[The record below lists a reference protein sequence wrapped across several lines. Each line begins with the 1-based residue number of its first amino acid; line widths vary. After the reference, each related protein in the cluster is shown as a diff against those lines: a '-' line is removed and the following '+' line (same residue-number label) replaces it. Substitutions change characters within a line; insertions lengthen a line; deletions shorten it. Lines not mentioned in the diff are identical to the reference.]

1 MRLIVRNQVPLKA
14 LKRFIVTLPFLCS
27 FVVQAQS
34 PNAFNYQAVARNSA
48 GVILPNTNLG
58 LRISIHDV
66 SASGTIV
73 YQETHSA
80 LTNDY
85 GLFTLNIGSGVATIG
100 TLGGVD
106 WANGAKY
113 IEVEADFT
121 GGTTYATLGTT
132 ELLSVPYAIYS
143 NYSGVPF
150 LPNGASAGNTPFW
163 DGSAWIIDN
172 SNVYNLGE
180 KVGIGTEFPLQKLH
194 VNGNLNLALDSSY
207 MINNKKVLW
216 VKGTA
221 NLFVG
226 NNAGSANT
234 IGSSNSYLGF
244 NSGTANL
251 SGSQN
256 TFLGAE
262 TGSAN
267 LIGSMNSFVG
277 RRAGFNNVDGIE
289 NTFIGA
295 YAGQANTDGMHNS
308 FLGVTTGNS
317 NTSGQENTFIGAH
330 AGYFNTLGSYNT
342 FLGNFSGLENSSGNY
357 NTLVGFEADLS
368 SSNLT
373 NAAAFG
379 YGAIVTADNSVI
391 IGNTAVTSIGG
402 QVGWSTF
409 SDKRLK
415 TNIVDNQ
422 LGLDFIKQL
431 RPVSYTY
438 LANGQENRIYSG
450 LIAQE
455 VESVLQD
462 MNTDFSGLVKPK
474 NESDY
479 YSIRYAE
486 FVIPLINSVQEL
498 EEKVTDLEE
507 ENRALINRLEA
518 IEAKM
523 NKLDAS
529 N

>member
-1 MRLIVRNQVPLKA
+1 MISTTLKFS
-14 LKRFIVTLPFLCS
+14 LLVLS
-27 FVVQAQS
+27 FFSSIGLQAQS
-34 PNAFNYQAVARNSA
+34 PNAFNYQSVARNSA
-48 GVILPNTNLG
+48 GVILTNVNLG
-58 LRISIHDV
+58 IRISIHDI
-66 SASGTIV
+66 SASGSVV
-73 YQETHSA
+73 YQETHST
-80 LTNDY
+80 LTNNF
-85 GLFTLNIGSGVATIG
+85 GLFTLSIGSGAATIG

-113 IEVEADFT
+113 IEVEADFS
-121 GGTTYATLGTT
+121 GGTNYATLGTS

-143 NYSGVPF
+143 NYAGVPF
-150 LPNGASAGNTPFW
+150 LPNGASAGNTPYW
-163 DGSAWIIDN
+163 DGSTWIIDN
-172 SNVYNLGE
+172 SNVFNTGLN
-180 KVGIGTEFPLQKLH
+180 VGIGTSFPLQKLH
-194 VNGNLNLALDSSY
+194 VNGNLTLPLDSSY

-234 IGSSNSYLGF
+234 IGFSNSYLGF

-251 SGSQN
+251 TGSQN
-256 TFLGAE
+256 TFVGAE

-267 LIGSMNSFVG
+267 SIGSMNSFFG
-277 RRAGFNNVDGIE
+277 RRAGFGNVDGIE
-289 NTFIGA
+289 NTFLGA
-295 YAGQANTDGMHNS
+295 YAGQANTDGNHNS

-330 AGYFNTLGSYNT
+330 AGYFNTFGSFNT
-342 FLGNFSGLENSSGNY
+342 FLGNFSGLANTSGNY
-357 NTLVGFEADLS
+357 NTFVGFEADAS

-379 YGAIVTADNSVI
+379 SGAIVNADNSII

-409 SDKRLK
+409 SDQRLK
-415 TNIVDNQ
+415 TNIETYK
-422 LGLDFIKQL
+422 LGLEFITRL
-431 RPVSYTY
+431 RPVSYSY
-438 LANGQENRIYSG
+438 LAQGQENIVYTG

-455 VESVLQD
+455 VETTLEGL
-462 MNTDFSGLVKPK
+462 NAEFSGLVEPK
-474 NESDY
+474 NEQDF

-486 FVIPLINSVQEL
+486 FVLPLINSVQEL
-498 EEKVTDLEE
+498 EVKVTDLEA
-507 ENRALINRLEA
+507 ENRELIERLEA
-518 IEAKM
+518 LETKITT
-523 NKLDAS
+523 LIDTS